1 MQSSPSQQA
10 YDRGITIFSPD
21 GRLYQVE
28 YARKAV
34 RRGSPSIGITTQE
47 GAAMLAH
54 REIGSPLVEEQSIEK
69 FHKAD
74 THIGIASAGH
84 VADGRRLVDFARQ
97 QAQINRLRYEERI
110 GTETLTKTI
119 TDHMQEYTQLGGS
132 RPFGVALLIAGIE
145 DGTPRLFEADPGGA
159 PRQWKATAI
168 GGDHRDLQLYLEDH
182 YIETMTLQEGI
193 ELILRALASV
203 TVESF
208 MPEELELTT
217 IRSDSQQ
224 YNAHTASE
232 IEAYLSEVGLL
243 ATPDSRE
250 DGDPT

>member
-1 MQSSPSQQA
+1 MQSNPSQQA

-28 YARKAV
+28 YAREAV
-34 RRGSPSIGITTQE
+34 SRGSPSIGVTTQE
-47 GAAMLAH
+47 GAVLLAH
-54 REIGSPLVEEQSIEK
+54 REIWSPLVEEQSIEK
-69 FHKAD
+69 LHKAD
-74 THIGIASAGH
+74 NHIGIASAGH

-97 QAQINRLRYEERI
+97 QAQFNRLRYEERI

-119 TDHMQEYTQLGGS
+119 TDQMQEFTQLGGS

-145 DGTPRLFEADPGGA
+145 DETPRLFEADPGGT
-159 PRQWKATAI
+159 PREWKATAI
-168 GGDHRDLQLYLEDH
+168 GRDHRDLQSYLEDN
-182 YIETMTLQEGI
+182 YSESMTLQEGI

-203 TVESF
+203 ADEAF
-208 MPEELELTT
+208 LPEELDLIT

-232 IEAYLSEVGLL
+232 IEANLSKVGLL
-243 ATPDSRE
+243 ASPGSPDH
-250 DGDPT
+250 GDSP